1 MHPEIQVQ
9 RETCTAVVVEA
20 VVQRKFL
27 RFKLWGSW
35 LALGI
40 SWLGA
45 LLVFLPSGF
54 QPFFPDFHEIIC
66 QFCALFVL
74 LPAGEGL
81 IVEPFIPLIASSQ
94 GFTFLYK
101 HSDCCSLRNSY
112 QELLYQV

>member
-1 MHPEIQVQ
+1 M
-9 RETCTAVVVEA
+9 
-20 VVQRKFL
+20 
-27 RFKLWGSW
+27 WGSW

-54 QPFFPDFHEIIC
+54 QPFFPHFHEIIC

-81 IVEPFIPLIASSQ
+81 IVEPFIPLIASSRGLHSLMNILIAAAQ
-94 GFTFLYK
+94 EILTRIVFKIKCNPFEFTL
-101 HSDCCSLRNSY
+101 
-112 QELLYQV
+112 

>member
-9 RETCTAVVVEA
+9 RETCTAIVVEA
-20 VVQRKFL
+20 GVQRKFL

-81 IVEPFIPLIASSQ
+81 IVEPFIPLIASSHC
-94 GFTFLYK
+94 L
-101 HSDCCSLRNSY
+101 HSFINILIAAA
-112 QELLYQV
+112 QEIITRIVI